1 MLSFIFKEHTSIYKT
16 LKILNSDIKALLLA
30 LLLIFQSSKNTHD
43 YKIVLSASEEMDCS
57 KIQQFCRILSKHNF
71 FQVSSALLIVI
82 VCTTVTKYITNQ
94 LFNLY
99 KFKKHTLPR
108 SDSYISLLYA
118 RELTVLNKS
127 LSLQL
132 KNRSYIQSRG
142 YCLI

>member
-1 MLSFIFKEHTSIYKT
+1 MATLLKNHTHVYEIEPPLASKEELFRKSAVLQDPYKH
-16 LKILNSDIKALLLA
+16 
-30 LLLIFQSSKNTHD
+30 SSP
-43 YKIVLSASEEMDCS
+43 SRPA
-57 KIQQFCRILSKHNF
+57 
-71 FQVSSALLIVI
+71 SALLIVI

-118 RELTVLNKS
+118 TGLTVLNKS
-127 LSLQL
+127 LCLQL